1 MIDCFNY
8 QCLCRGVNEGKPPYK
23 CECVACPNRV
33 TESHIIMSNRTLVQ
47 EEIKYLIVYIKYNL
61 VSCVYCVY
69 LYMDLIRYA
78 RRNGMNWKYEA
89 IEKLKEYSAKK
100 QSLKS
105 IPEEMARLESAM
117 QSIRSA
123 TADGT
128 PVSGGGSGREDM
140 MLSNIVHR
148 EELARSLEQ
157 AKKWVS
163 LVDSGLESLSADE
176 KKILSRFYISP
187 ARGNVDALCEELGVE
202 KAQVYRRRDS
212 ALRHFTLCLYGQTE
226 S

>member
-1 MIDCFNY
+1 
-8 QCLCRGVNEGKPPYK
+8 
-23 CECVACPNRV
+23 
-33 TESHIIMSNRTLVQ
+33 
-47 EEIKYLIVYIKYNL
+47 
-61 VSCVYCVY
+61 
-69 LYMDLIRYA
+69 
-78 RRNGMNWKYEA
+78 MNWKHEA

-128 PVSGGGSGREDM
+128 PVSGGGSGLEDM
-140 MLSNIVHR
+140 ILSNIVHR

-157 AKKWVS
+157 ARKWVS
-163 LVDSGLESLSADE
+163 LVDSGLESLSGDE

-187 ARGNVDALCEELGVE
+187 ARGNVDTLCEELGVE
-202 KAQVYRRRDS
+202 KAQVYRRQDS

>member
-1 MIDCFNY
+1 M
-8 QCLCRGVNEGKPPYK
+8 
-23 CECVACPNRV
+23 
-33 TESHIIMSNRTLVQ
+33 T
-47 EEIKYLIVYIKYNL
+47 
-61 VSCVYCVY
+61 
-69 LYMDLIRYA
+69 
-78 RRNGMNWKYEA
+78 
-89 IEKLKEYSAKK
+89 
-100 QSLKS
+100 
-105 IPEEMARLESAM
+105 RLESAM

-157 AKKWVS
+157 ARKWVS
-163 LVDSGLESLSADE
+163 LVDSGLESLSTDE

>member
-1 MIDCFNY
+1 
-8 QCLCRGVNEGKPPYK
+8 
-23 CECVACPNRV
+23 
-33 TESHIIMSNRTLVQ
+33 
-47 EEIKYLIVYIKYNL
+47 
-61 VSCVYCVY
+61 
-69 LYMDLIRYA
+69 
-78 RRNGMNWKYEA
+78 MNWKYEA

-157 AKKWVS
+157 ARKWVS

-212 ALRHFTLCLYGQTE
+212 ALRHFALCLYGQTE

>member
-1 MIDCFNY
+1 
-8 QCLCRGVNEGKPPYK
+8 
-23 CECVACPNRV
+23 
-33 TESHIIMSNRTLVQ
+33 
-47 EEIKYLIVYIKYNL
+47 
-61 VSCVYCVY
+61 
-69 LYMDLIRYA
+69 
-78 RRNGMNWKYEA
+78 MNWKHEA

-128 PVSGGGSGREDM
+128 PVSGGGSGREDV

-157 AKKWVS
+157 ARKWVS

-202 KAQVYRRRDS
+202 KAQVYRQKDS
-212 ALRHFTLCLYGQTE
+212 ALHHFTICLYGCAE
-226 S
+226 I

>member
-1 MIDCFNY
+1 MLQLHIRPWGKAALPAWEGLYRKEGEDGEQETEFN
-8 QCLCRGVNEGKPPYK
+8 
-23 CECVACPNRV
+23 
-33 TESHIIMSNRTLVQ
+33 IIA
-47 EEIKYLIVYIKYNL
+47 YPCIVYIKYNL
-61 VSCVYCVY
+61 ISCVYCVY
-69 LYMDLIRYA
+69 LYRDLIRYA

-148 EELARSLEQ
+148 EELARSMEQ
-157 AKKWVS
+157 ARKWVS

>member
-1 MIDCFNY
+1 
-8 QCLCRGVNEGKPPYK
+8 
-23 CECVACPNRV
+23 
-33 TESHIIMSNRTLVQ
+33 
-47 EEIKYLIVYIKYNL
+47 
-61 VSCVYCVY
+61 
-69 LYMDLIRYA
+69 
-78 RRNGMNWKYEA
+78 MNWKYEA
-89 IEKLKEYSAKK
+89 IEKLKEYSAKR
-100 QSLKS
+100 QALNS

-123 TADGT
+123 TSNGT

-157 AKKWVS
+157 ARKWVS
-163 LVDSGLESLSADE
+163 LVDSGLESLSVDE